1 MIKIPIDSNNINLR
15 DKHYSN
21 IKTELENSLTT
32 KRNLY
37 ISTTIEY
44 QFFQWL
50 ITNLEDILTEN
61 ITNLRRLINNY
72 NTLLSTFLVRTGFIT
87 KKLTIKNICKI
98 LDENNI
104 LYLKNRKKEYYR
116 KLFIQNRR
124 QHNIISFNYILK
136 LQYNKYFYNDLEEIF
151 IKFYEKQ
158 WDKINS
164 YTRYDFVRE
173 HNLNT
178 CPYCNRNYI
187 FLVDKKNNRL
197 RPEIDHFF
205 PKSLYPFLA
214 MSFYNLIPSCQI
226 CNHTKKDK
234 DAYEDNLISPYEI
247 NFQDFKF
254 KYKPKNINFY
264 QIKKKKYNEKRF
276 EITLNKLNGVSIN
289 DEYFKLELLYNQ
301 HKDIVLDLLVKKVIY
316 NKTYIKELKD
326 NFKFTDDE
334 IYRFLVCNYLKETD
348 FHKRPLSK
356 LIKDISEDI
365 GLII

>member
-1 MIKIPIDSNNINLR
+1 MIKIPIDRNNIKLRNL
-15 DKHYSN
+15 HSTN
-21 IKTELENSLTT
+21 IKMELENLLID
-32 KRNLY
+32 KRDLK
-37 ISTTIEY
+37 TIGSNEY
-44 QFFQWL
+44 EFFQWL
-50 ITNLEDILTEN
+50 ILNLDDILIGN
-61 ITNLRRLINNY
+61 VARLRELINDY
-72 NTLLSTFLVRTGFIT
+72 NTLLSTFNIRQGFNYR
-87 KKLTIKNICKI
+87 KLTVKSICKI

-104 LYLKNRKKEYYR
+104 TYLKNKKKRYYR
-116 KLFIQNRR
+116 NFLLQSRPSITCL
-124 QHNIISFNYILK
+124 NYILI
-136 LQYNKYFYNDLEEIF
+136 LQYNNYFYNDLEEIF

-158 WDKINS
+158 WDKING
-164 YTRYDFVRE
+164 YTRYTFVSE

-226 CNHTKKDK
+226 CNHTKKDR
-234 DAYEDNLISPYEI
+234 DAFEDNLISPYEI

-264 QIKKKKYNEKRF
+264 QLQKKKYDEKRF
-276 EITLNKLNGVSIN
+276 EIILDKLNGVNTN
-289 DEYFKLELLYNQ
+289 DEYFKLELLYKQ

-334 IYRFLVCNYLKETD
+334 IYRFLLCNYLKEKD

-365 GLII
+365 GLIL

>member
-1 MIKIPIDSNNINLR
+1 MINIPIDTNNINLR
-15 DKHYSN
+15 NIHYRN
-21 IKTELENSLTT
+21 IKTQLENFLID
-32 KRNLY
+32 KRNLQA
-37 ISTTIEY
+37 IGSNEY

-50 ITNLEDILTEN
+50 IINLDDILIGSVTR
-61 ITNLRRLINNY
+61 LRELINEY
-72 NTLLSTFLVRTGFIT
+72 NTLLSTFNIRQEFNYR
-87 KKLTIKNICKI
+87 KLTIKEICKI
-98 LDENNI
+98 LDENSIN
-104 LYLKNRKKEYYR
+104 YSKKEKKRYYR
-116 KLFIQNRR
+116 KLLIQNRR
-124 QHNIISFNYILK
+124 QQQIISFNYILK
-136 LQYNKYFYNDLEEIF
+136 LQYNSYFYNDLEEIF
-151 IKFYEKQ
+151 IKFYEKE
-158 WDKINS
+158 WDKIRV
-164 YTRYDFVRE
+164 YTRYTFVE
-173 HNLNT
+173 AHNLNT

-226 CNHTKKDK
+226 CNHTKKDR
-234 DAYEDNLISPYEI
+234 DAFEDNLISPYEI

-264 QIKKKKYNEKRF
+264 QLQKKKYDEKRF
-276 EITLNKLNGVSIN
+276 EIILDKLNGVNTN
-289 DEYFKLELLYNQ
+289 DEYFKLELLYKQ

-334 IYRFLVCNYLKETD
+334 IYRFLLCNYLKEKD

-365 GLII
+365 GLIL